1 MHTLRREGAVP
12 SLATDLPGRVSPA
25 FSNFGNA
32 GSVLRGTKAARWLG
46 SQPRDS
52 QSLPACW
59 VPPCSGALKILQVQP
74 ARRPGGLVGRGH
86 VEIFYKSS
94 MLVDREV
101 WSVLVKC
108 LQVQL
113 PGRPG
118 SLVLS
123 LKILQVQPACR
134 PGSLVWTCEI
144 FTSPTT
150 WSTGKSPSER
160 SLLSLL
166 LAAWP
171 AGAGEVGAAHFFWSF
186 LRLSLRLT
194 ALGSRPDLAGRPGV
208 LAGGR
213 LQPVRPERPVDD
225 MT

>member
-1 MHTLRREGAVP
+1 MPAQL
-12 SLATDLPGRVSPA
+12 LPKLCERG
-25 FSNFGNA
+25 A
-32 GSVLRGTKAARWLG
+32 GSAAIFFGLFLSFSKLRAPGNREAGPVAQLPAKG
-46 SQPRDS
+46 NS

-101 WSVLVKC
+101 WSCLSKFYKSNYLVDREVWSGLVKF

-118 SLVLS
+118 SLVY
-123 LKILQVQPACR
+123 
-134 PGSLVWTCEI
+134 TCEI

-150 WSTGKSPSER
+150 WSTGKSGLVSENFT
-160 SLLSLL
+160 SPTCLSTGKSGL
-166 LAAWP
+166 
-171 AGAGEVGAAHFFWSF
+171 
-186 LRLSLRLT
+186 
-194 ALGSRPDLAGRPGV
+194 DL
-208 LAGGR
+208 
-213 LQPVRPERPVDD
+213 
-225 MT
+225 

>member
-1 MHTLRREGAVP
+1 MPAQL
-12 SLATDLPGRVSPA
+12 LPKLCERG
-25 FSNFGNA
+25 A
-32 GSVLRGTKAARWLG
+32 GSAAIFFGLFLSFPKLRAPGNREAGPVAQLPAKG
-46 SQPRDS
+46 NS

-74 ARRPGGLVGRGH
+74 ARRPGGLVGRDH

-101 WSVLVKC
+101 WSVLVKF

-113 PGRPG
+113 LGRPG
-118 SLVLS
+118 SLVSS

-171 AGAGEVGAAHFFWSF
+171 AGAGEVGGRSF
-186 LRLSLRLT
+186 LLVFS
-194 ALGSRPDLAGRPGV
+194 
-208 LAGGR
+208 
-213 LQPVRPERPVDD
+213 
-225 MT
+225 

>member
-1 MHTLRREGAVP
+1 M
-12 SLATDLPGRVSPA
+12 
-25 FSNFGNA
+25 
-32 GSVLRGTKAARWLG
+32 
-46 SQPRDS
+46 
-52 QSLPACW
+52 PACW

-74 ARRPGGLVGRGH
+74 ARRPGGLVGRDH

-101 WSVLVKC
+101 WSCLSKFYKSNYLVDREVWSGLVKF

-113 PGRPG
+113 LGRPG

-123 LKILQVQPACR
+123 LK
-134 PGSLVWTCEI
+134 I

-186 LRLSLRLT
+186 LKLSLRLT

>member
-1 MHTLRREGAVP
+1 MTMLRFFT
-12 SLATDLPGRVSPA
+12 S
-25 FSNFGNA
+25 
-32 GSVLRGTKAARWLG
+32 
-46 SQPRDS
+46 
-52 QSLPACW
+52 PACW
-59 VPPCSGALKILQVQP
+59 STGKS
-74 ARRPGGLVGRGH
+74 GLVSQN
-86 VEIFYKSS
+86 FYKSNY
-94 MLVDREV
+94 LVDREV
-101 WSVLVKC
+101 WSALVKF

-118 SLVLS
+118 SLVY
-123 LKILQVQPACR
+123 
-134 PGSLVWTCEI
+134 TCGI

-186 LRLSLRLT
+186 LKLSLRLT

-225 MT
+225 MTGLVVIDELLALSMVSGRPACTHRPRWSAGA

>member
-1 MHTLRREGAVP
+1 MPAQL
-12 SLATDLPGRVSPA
+12 LPKLCERG
-25 FSNFGNA
+25 A
-32 GSVLRGTKAARWLG
+32 GSAAIFFGLFLSFSKLRAPGNREAGPVAQLPAKG
-46 SQPRDS
+46 NS

-74 ARRPGGLVGRGH
+74 ARRPGGLVGRDH
-86 VEIFYKSS
+86 VEIF
-94 MLVDREV
+94 
-101 WSVLVKC
+101 
-108 LQVQL
+108 LQVQHA
-113 PGRPG
+113 GRPG

-123 LKILQVQPACR
+123 LKILQVQLPGR
-134 PGSLVWTCEI
+134 PGSLVYTCEI

-186 LRLSLRLT
+186 LKLSLRLT

>member
-1 MHTLRREGAVP
+1 
-12 SLATDLPGRVSPA
+12 
-25 FSNFGNA
+25 
-32 GSVLRGTKAARWLG
+32 
-46 SQPRDS
+46 
-52 QSLPACW
+52 
-59 VPPCSGALKILQVQP
+59 
-74 ARRPGGLVGRGH
+74 
-86 VEIFYKSS
+86 

-101 WSVLVKC
+101 WSCLSKFYKSNYLVDREVWSALVRF

-118 SLVLS
+118 SLVY
-123 LKILQVQPACR
+123 
-134 PGSLVWTCEI
+134 T
-144 FTSPTT
+144 
-150 WSTGKSPSER
+150 SER

-171 AGAGEVGAAHFFWSF
+171 AGAGEVGAAHFFWPF
-186 LRLSLRLT
+186 LKLSLRLT

>member
-1 MHTLRREGAVP
+1 MPAQL
-12 SLATDLPGRVSPA
+12 LPKLCERG
-25 FSNFGNA
+25 A
-32 GSVLRGTKAARWLG
+32 GSAAIFFGLFLSFSKLRAPGNREAGPVAQLPAKG
-46 SQPRDS
+46 NS

-74 ARRPGGLVGRGH
+74 ARRPGGLVGRDH
-86 VEIFYKSS
+86 VEIF
-94 MLVDREV
+94 
-101 WSVLVKC
+101 
-108 LQVQL
+108 LQVQHA
-113 PGRPG
+113 GRPG
-118 SLVLS
+118 SLV
-123 LKILQVQPACR
+123 C
-134 PGSLVWTCEI
+134 TCEI

-186 LRLSLRLT
+186 LKLSLRLT

>member
-1 MHTLRREGAVP
+1 MAQ
-12 SLATDLPGRVSPA
+12 LPA
-25 FSNFGNA
+25 KGN
-32 GSVLRGTKAARWLG
+32 
-46 SQPRDS
+46 S

-74 ARRPGGLVGRGH
+74 ARRPGGLVGRDH

-101 WSVLVKC
+101 WSCLSKFYKSNYLVD
-108 LQVQL
+108 
-113 PGRPG
+113 RE
-118 SLVLS
+118 
-123 LKILQVQPACR
+123 
-134 PGSLVWTCEI
+134 VWPVYTCDI

-171 AGAGEVGAAHFFWSF
+171 AGAGEVGAAHFFCSF
-186 LRLSLRLT
+186 LKLSLRLT

>member
-1 MHTLRREGAVP
+1 
-12 SLATDLPGRVSPA
+12 
-25 FSNFGNA
+25 
-32 GSVLRGTKAARWLG
+32 
-46 SQPRDS
+46 
-52 QSLPACW
+52 
-59 VPPCSGALKILQVQP
+59 
-74 ARRPGGLVGRGH
+74 
-86 VEIFYKSS
+86 

-101 WSVLVKC
+101 WSVLVKF

-113 PGRPG
+113 LGRPG

-186 LRLSLRLT
+186 LKLSLRLT
-194 ALGSRPDLAGRPGV
+194 ALGSRPDLAGGPGV

>member
-1 MHTLRREGAVP
+1 
-12 SLATDLPGRVSPA
+12 
-25 FSNFGNA
+25 
-32 GSVLRGTKAARWLG
+32 
-46 SQPRDS
+46 
-52 QSLPACW
+52 
-59 VPPCSGALKILQVQP
+59 
-74 ARRPGGLVGRGH
+74 
-86 VEIFYKSS
+86 

-101 WSVLVKC
+101 WSCLSKFYKSNYLVDREVWSALVKF

-118 SLVLS
+118 SLVY
-123 LKILQVQPACR
+123 
-134 PGSLVWTCEI
+134 TCEI

-186 LRLSLRLT
+186 LKLSLRLT

-225 MT
+225 MTGLVVIDELLALSMVSGRPASTHRPRWSAGA

>member
-1 MHTLRREGAVP
+1 
-12 SLATDLPGRVSPA
+12 
-25 FSNFGNA
+25 
-32 GSVLRGTKAARWLG
+32 
-46 SQPRDS
+46 
-52 QSLPACW
+52 
-59 VPPCSGALKILQVQP
+59 
-74 ARRPGGLVGRGH
+74 
-86 VEIFYKSS
+86 

-101 WSVLVKC
+101 WSCLSKFYKSNYLVDREVWSALVKF

-118 SLVLS
+118 SLVY
-123 LKILQVQPACR
+123 
-134 PGSLVWTCEI
+134 TCEI

-171 AGAGEVGAAHFFWSF
+171 AGAGEVGAAHFFWS
-186 LRLSLRLT
+186 LLKLSLRLT

-213 LQPVRPERPVDD
+213 LQPVRTAETCMFPGAIFMIYVVMSSCQFNLQCLIISLSKQARVITLICTRIIQNFCRGGQRLTVKQPQSVFY
-225 MT
+225 TI

>member
-1 MHTLRREGAVP
+1 
-12 SLATDLPGRVSPA
+12 
-25 FSNFGNA
+25 
-32 GSVLRGTKAARWLG
+32 
-46 SQPRDS
+46 
-52 QSLPACW
+52 
-59 VPPCSGALKILQVQP
+59 
-74 ARRPGGLVGRGH
+74 
-86 VEIFYKSS
+86 

-101 WSVLVKC
+101 WSVLVKF

-113 PGRPG
+113 LGRPG
-118 SLVLS
+118 GLVLS
-123 LKILQVQPACR
+123 LKILQVQHTCR

-186 LRLSLRLT
+186 LKLSLRMT

-225 MT
+225 MTGLVVIDELLALSMVSGRPASTHRPRWSAGA